1 MIKTE
6 IDYYSLPP
14 EQQKEFKNSP
24 MKPKELEELEICEN
38 NIRKAWQEGA
48 KISFEL
54 GKQLVEIRDTQN
66 YWKQDEIFKIK
77 RGKNKGEFVKKPS
90 FEKYI
95 KAHPEVF
102 GEESIK
108 LLTAYDRHQINK
120 KYHSEQL
127 EKLIQQEAK

>member
-14 EQQKEFKNSP
+14 EQQKEFENSP

-54 GKQLVEIRDTQN
+54 GKHLVEIRDTQN
-66 YWKQDEIFKIK
+66 YWKKDEIFKIK

-102 GEESIK
+102 GDESIK
-108 LLTAYDRHQINK
+108 RLKAYDGHQKAK

-127 EKLIQQEAK
+127 EKLMQQEAK